1 VVGAPV
7 VLGVA
12 VPVVLGVAVPVVLGV
27 AVLVVLGVAVPLPP
41 EEVSLQ
47 LEFPPHCHLK

>member
-1 VVGAPV
+1 VVAAPVVLGVAAPVVLGVAAPVVLGVAAPV

-12 VPVVLGVAVPVVLGV
+12 VR
-27 AVLVVLGVAVPLPP
+27 LPP

-47 LEFPPHCHLK
+47 LECSPHLHLK